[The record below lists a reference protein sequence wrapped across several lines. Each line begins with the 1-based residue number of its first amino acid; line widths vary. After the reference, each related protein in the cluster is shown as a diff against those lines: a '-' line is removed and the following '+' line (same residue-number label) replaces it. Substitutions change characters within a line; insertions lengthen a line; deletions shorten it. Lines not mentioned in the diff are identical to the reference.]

1 MNHIVN
7 IIRRHW
13 MPLLLLNGVV
23 LAATL
28 YAVIYSK
35 TSVPPVWKANAELNL
50 PQSTNS
56 INASLGTLG
65 QLQNSGLGFSRE
77 LNPLQTQLSILTSD
91 TVMQRVLS
99 VDPEKSSYL
108 RLSDYKS
115 LFTVSPQE
123 QTTIIALEVKASSPE
138 IAQQRLNNLINI
150 YQLRLNE
157 LRYQDTS
164 VREEF
169 SRGDIEKA
177 RQQLEQAQAA
187 LASFQEATGISEAV
201 EQTRSLIAQLRD
213 LKTNYTTILAQAQG
227 SQAQAIE
234 ASGRL
239 GMNAQQA
246 MNSLRLAENKEYQA
260 TRQQLSEVETALA
273 EARSRYTDE
282 SPQVQSLLARRQQ
295 LMQTMNQQLAVALPN
310 AASNQVDPT
319 LSGSGTRDSRIDMIA
334 ELIRAQNTASG
345 LQQQANQI
353 SSEINRVSTELNN
366 ITKNRAQLLDL
377 QRRYEIAEGVYK
389 SIIAQVEQAKTNPFN
404 VYPNV
409 QTLDAPTIDPKPEE
423 PSRRVIALGGILAA
437 LFGSV
442 SLILFLESRNPM
454 LSPRDLRQVEF
465 PVLGRI
471 SRLKRPDME
480 RALSAEVPI
489 DLQRLASAVLM
500 LEHQRIL
507 ITSPTAGEGKTTM
520 TLGLALALVNCG
532 FRVLMVDGDLR
543 QAELSRRLGH
553 SKTET
558 TMNAKQ
564 SPVSVSLGLDLIPA
578 PAVRREKIAE
588 FFARGS
594 FERNLNQIQS
604 SGGYDFVLVDSP
616 PVGLASETN
625 LMSSVIQNVL
635 FVVRAGKSDR
645 FSVMDSFE
653 QLVRHNAQ
661 IMGLV
666 VNCVESQATGY
677 RYGRQRELMETE
689 A

>member
-1 MNHIVN
+1 MNHLVN

-23 LAATL
+23 LAGTL

-35 TSVPPVWKANAELNL
+35 ASVPPVWKANAELNL

-108 RLSDYKS
+108 RLSDYKT

-123 QTTIIALEVKASSPE
+123 QTTIIALEAKASSPE

-157 LRYQDTS
+157 LRHQDTS

-177 RQQLEQAQAA
+177 RQQLEQAQVA
-187 LASFQEATGISEAV
+187 LANFQESTGISEAG
-201 EQTRSLIAQLRD
+201 EQTRSLIGQLRD
-213 LKTNYTTILAQAQG
+213 LKTNYTTVLAQAQG

-234 ASGRL
+234 ASSRL

-273 EARSRYTDE
+273 ESRSRYTDE

-310 AASNQVDPT
+310 TTISGVDPT

-353 SSEINRVSTELNN
+353 ANEINRVSTELNN

-409 QTLDAPTIDPKPEE
+409 QTLDAPTVDPKPEE

-471 SRLKRPDME
+471 SRLKRPDLE

-500 LEHQRIL
+500 LEHQRLL

-532 FRVLMVDGDLR
+532 FRVLIVDGDLR

-558 TMNAKQ
+558 SMNAKQ
-564 SPVSVSLGLDLIPA
+564 SPVSVSLGLDLMPA
-578 PAVRREKIAE
+578 PAVPREKIAE

-625 LMSSVIQNVL
+625 LMSSIIQNVL

-653 QLVRHNAQ
+653 QLIRHNAQ

-677 RYGRQRELMETE
+677 RYGRQRELIETE